1 MTIFNGLGKCLV
13 DACWLAAGK
22 QPKLKVICPK
32 TIKYLHLPKP
42 LINGRRQTFS
52 FAFLPLTAPR
62 VSYEKHRLVRTTQ
75 GEKYEVDYMY
85 GECEDVMAVFPFF
98 RSCYQKQLQPVSS

>member
-1 MTIFNGLGKCLV
+1 MAAGAVNGRAANEDVCRRPLINGFGQMAIFNGLGKCLV

-42 LINGRRQTFS
+42 LINGRRQTSS
-52 FAFLPLTAPR
+52 FAALSLTAPA
-62 VSYEKHRLVRTTQ
+62 TQ
-75 GEKYEVDYMY
+75 I
-85 GECEDVMAVFPFF
+85 
-98 RSCYQKQLQPVSS
+98 QLILIRQMH